1 MSSNLRLFGNYE
13 LHERLVSGGMAEVW
27 RAFDLHFQ
35 RTVVIKLLHADLQY
49 HPDFMAHFW
58 SLPVEREAQAVLSLH
73 HPNIARIHGFHI
85 SLPGEAG
92 NPVPYIVM
100 DYIEGQ
106 SLARYIHNTSYKEAF
121 SSAVDLVHLL
131 ASLAAAIDY
140 AHQLGIIHGYI
151 KPSTILLGK
160 YKSSQ
165 NLMGEPILTDF
176 GIARLLEIPT
186 DALCHWEPDTSF
198 YISPEQVEG
207 HPATIRSDIYA
218 LGVIL
223 YEMCTGM
230 RPFGGENAQHVM
242 MQQVSSVPPAPS
254 EINPTISPA
263 VSAVIM
269 RSLAKDPAKRFS
281 SATAMVIAMT
291 EPLDIPT
298 PEILKQYISAT
309 DTMKMPVSPSKPAH
323 VGKRRGPRIRRSH
336 VALSIV
342 LLLILAV
349 LIMDA
354 LFVWWWLSSI

>member
-1 MSSNLRLFGNYE
+1 V
-13 LHERLVSGGMAEVW
+13 RLVSGGMAEAW
-27 RAFDLHFQ
+27 RAFDLHLQ

-73 HPNIARIHGFHI
+73 HPNIARIHGFYV

-92 NPVPYIVM
+92 NPMPYIVM

-106 SLARYIHNTSYKEAF
+106 SLARYIHNTSYKGTF
-121 SSAVDLVHLL
+121 PSAADLVHLF

-140 AHQLGIIHGYI
+140 AHQQGIIHGYI

-176 GIARLLEIPT
+176 GIVRLLGIPT
-186 DALCHWEPDTSF
+186 DALCHWEPDMSF

-207 HPATIRSDIYA
+207 HPATIRSDFYA
-218 LGVIL
+218 LGVML

-230 RPFGGENAQHVM
+230 WPFGGENTQHVM
-242 MQQVSSVPPAPS
+242 MRLVSTAPPAPS
-254 EINPTISPA
+254 EINPAISPA

-269 RSLAKDPAKRFS
+269 RSLARDPVERFS
-281 SATAMVIAMT
+281 SATAMVIALYDA
-291 EPLDIPT
+291 LDIPT
-298 PEILKQYISAT
+298 PEILKQYFSTT
-309 DTMKMPVSPSKPAH
+309 DTMKMPASPSESAH
-323 VGKRRGPRIRRSH
+323 VGRGRGTRKRRFRVVLI
-336 VALSIV
+336 IV
-342 LLLILAV
+342 LLLILAAFILVALLV
-349 LIMDA
+349 LTN
-354 LFVWWWLSSI
+354 LRL